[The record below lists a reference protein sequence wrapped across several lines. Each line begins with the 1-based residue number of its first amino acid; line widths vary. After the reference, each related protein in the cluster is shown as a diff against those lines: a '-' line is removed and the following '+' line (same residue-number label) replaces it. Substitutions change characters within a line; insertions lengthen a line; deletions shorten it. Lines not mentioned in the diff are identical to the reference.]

1 MPDST
6 EQQPPRRVV
15 TDNLVSLQSF
25 ILEEE
30 TRYPGASGDFSWI
43 ISAISLAAKIIAHKV
58 RHVRLQNV
66 LGEDGTINVQG
77 EDQLHM
83 DVIANEVI
91 MRVLGG
97 RGSIAV
103 LGSEEEEQPTI
114 LRRGHEGGK
123 YCVLFDPLD
132 GSSNLDT
139 AVGVGT
145 IFTILRNDPK
155 IHGAVE
161 TVCQAGHQQVAAGY
175 VLYGSSTV
183 FVITTGRG
191 VHMFELDS
199 SIGSFMLVQSN
210 IQMPA
215 SKKIYSVNE
224 ANAEGFPE
232 GFQKYL
238 KWAHQNG
245 YSSRYIGS
253 MVADMHRTLMNGGV
267 FLYPPTKKHPN
278 GKLRLLYEAN
288 PMSFLVEQA
297 GGASVT
303 ASGQRT
309 MDIVPSQMH
318 ERVPLVLGSKNEVAA
333 VVSHL

>member
-77 EDQLHM
+77 EDQLQM

-333 VVSHL
+333 VVAHL